1 MCGNS
6 RAPLHRR
13 RSRAAHHQIPTNLPV
28 PLPNM
33 IRAPS
38 PSPGPTFLP
47 AGNAPP
53 TPPHA
58 DPLDDI
64 YGSSPDTSPTLAAQ
78 RDDEVLSD
86 LPSRQRNLDTD
97 AYREGLSA
105 AKGKFVQ
112 EGFDEGFSLGA
123 EIGLLVGRVLGVLQ
137 SVVTALK
144 GRDEWTW
151 KEAQGL
157 LERARGEL
165 VIESVLGREW
175 VDEEGVFTWEVEG
188 HVEGDEDVTF
198 QEVARCHPVVKRWLD
213 TVEERASRWKVDL
226 EAVGKARGDDG
237 EVELS

>member
-1 MCGNS
+1 
-6 RAPLHRR
+6 
-13 RSRAAHHQIPTNLPV
+13 
-28 PLPNM
+28 M

-64 YGSSPDTSPTLAAQ
+64 YGLSPDASPTLAAQ
-78 RDDEVLSD
+78 RDEMLSD

-137 SVVTALK
+137 GVATALK
-144 GRDEWTW
+144 GHDEGRW
-151 KEAQGL
+151 KEALRL
-157 LERARGEL
+157 LECASREL

-175 VDEEGVFTWEVEG
+175 VDEEGIFKWDVEG
-188 HVEGDEDVTF
+188 HEGDEDVTF
-198 QEVARCHPVVKRWLD
+198 QEVARCHPVVKRWLG
-213 TVEERASRWKVDL
+213 TMEELARRLGVDL
-226 EAVGKARGDDG
+226 DAVEKARGEG
-237 EVELS
+237 AEAEQS